1 MQLMTND
8 SAQTPPFEN
17 RKSEYSPPE
26 DPIFV
31 FEVEFSGDE
40 VERLGRMLRADDGP
54 IVNDY
59 LRDLALEAIRSWE
72 RKQPAAVAD

>member
-1 MQLMTND
+1 MTDNRMAPPPE
-8 SAQTPPFEN
+8 SETP
-17 RKSEYSPPE
+17 EYSPPE

-40 VERLGRMLRADDGP
+40 VEQLGRMLRADDGP

-72 RKQPAAVAD
+72 RKQPAAAVAD